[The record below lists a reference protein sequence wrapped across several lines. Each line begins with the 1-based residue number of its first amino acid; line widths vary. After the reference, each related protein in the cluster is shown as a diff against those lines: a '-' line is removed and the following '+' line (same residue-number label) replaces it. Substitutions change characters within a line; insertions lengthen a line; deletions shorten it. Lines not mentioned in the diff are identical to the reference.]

1 MKTQINFNDSDT
13 RKRLERQAYDG
24 TIDVSDF
31 PPAEYMYFSELRKI
45 YYDFKFK
52 ELSKEDAENR
62 KRKLLRRYNE
72 AVAEYENFR
81 RVYREYQDNLR
92 RAGTI
97 IAQINKSESTKE
109 IAELACTVIGLMLG
123 DNSFASI
130 IAQKIEKLK
139 CLEE

>member
-1 MKTQINFNDSDT
+1 
-13 RKRLERQAYDG
+13 
-24 TIDVSDF
+24 
-31 PPAEYMYFSELRKI
+31 MYFSELRKI
-45 YYDFKFK
+45 YYDFKFN
-52 ELSKEDAENR
+52 EISKEDAENR

-97 IAQINKSESTKE
+97 IAQINKSESTEK

-123 DNSFASI
+123 DDSFVPRI
-130 IAQKIEKLK
+130 KTKLEA
-139 CLEE
+139 LP

>member
-1 MKTQINFNDSDT
+1 MKTQINFNDNDT

-24 TIDVSDF
+24 TVEVADF

-52 ELSKEDAENR
+52 GLSKEDAEKR

-81 RVYREYQDNLR
+81 IVYREYQDNIR
-92 RAGTI
+92 RAGTLM
-97 IAQINKSESTKE
+97 AHINKSESALE

-123 DNSFASI
+123 DDSFAPRI
-130 IAQKIEKLK
+130 KTKLEA
-139 CLEE
+139 LP

>member
-24 TIDVSDF
+24 TVEVADF

-45 YYDFKFK
+45 YYDFKFN

-72 AVAEYENFR
+72 AAAEQENFR
-81 RVYREYQDNLR
+81 RVYREYQDNIR

-123 DNSFASI
+123 DDSFAPRI
-130 IAQKIEKLK
+130 KKKLEA
-139 CLEE
+139 LP

>member
-1 MKTQINFNDSDT
+1 MNIQIDFNDSGT

-31 PPAEYMYFSELRKI
+31 PPAEYMYFDQLRQI

-52 ELSKEDAENR
+52 ELSKEDAEKR

-81 RVYREYQDNLR
+81 RVYREYQDNIR
-92 RAGTI
+92 RAGAL
-97 IAQINKSESTKE
+97 IAQINKSENIDE
-109 IAELACTVIGLMLG
+109 IAKLACTVIGLILG
-123 DNSFASI
+123 DNSLAPRI
-130 IAQKIEKLK
+130 KKKLEA
-139 CLEE
+139 LS

>member
-1 MKTQINFNDSDT
+1 MNIQIDFNEGNT

-31 PPAEYMYFSELRKI
+31 PPAEYMYFDQLRQI

-97 IAQINKSESTKE
+97 IAQINKSESIEK
-109 IAELACTVIGLMLG
+109 IAELACTVIGLILG
-123 DNSFASI
+123 DDSFAPRI
-130 IAQKIEKLK
+130 KKKLEA
-139 CLEE
+139 LP

>member
-24 TIDVSDF
+24 TVEVADF

-45 YYDFKFK
+45 YYDFKFN
-52 ELSKEDAENR
+52 ELSKEAAENR

-92 RAGTI
+92 RAGTL
-97 IAQINKSESTKE
+97 IAQINKFESTEK

-123 DNSFASI
+123 DDSFAPRI
-130 IAQKIEKLK
+130 KTKLEA
-139 CLEE
+139 LP

>member
-24 TIDVSDF
+24 TVEVADF

-45 YYDFKFK
+45 YYDFKFN

-92 RAGTI
+92 RAGTL
-97 IAQINKSESTKE
+97 IAQINKSESTEK

-123 DNSFASI
+123 DDSFTPRI
-130 IAQKIEKLK
+130 KKKLEA
-139 CLEE
+139 LP

>member
-45 YYDFKFK
+45 YYDFKFN

-92 RAGTI
+92 RAGTL

-123 DNSFASI
+123 DDSFAPRI
-130 IAQKIEKLK
+130 KTKLEA
-139 CLEE
+139 LP

>member
-1 MKTQINFNDSDT
+1 MTEVTHNHHFLTSLLRKPKYIRLIWNFIIIGH
-13 RKRLERQAYDG
+13 LG
-24 TIDVSDF
+24 
-31 PPAEYMYFSELRKI
+31 RKI
-45 YYDFKFK
+45 YYDFKFN

-92 RAGTI
+92 RAGTL
-97 IAQINKSESTKE
+97 IAQINKSESTEK

-123 DNSFASI
+123 DDSFTPRI
-130 IAQKIEKLK
+130 KKKLEA
-139 CLEE
+139 LP